1 MRAAIASALLL
12 SGILLMIGSFSGC
25 YYDNEEYLYPGGTCD
40 TANVG
45 WTSVIAP
52 IVQQKCATPGCH
64 VPGGTG
70 TGDFTQQAEVTAS
83 VNDGSFRV
91 SVLGARTMPPNSSAP
106 LSNCELKQVQV
117 WLDAGAPF
125 N

>member
-1 MRAAIASALLL
+1 MRTAIATALLL
-12 SGILLMIGSFSGC
+12 LGILLMVGTLGGC

-45 WTSVIAP
+45 WSAVISP

-70 TGDFTQQAEVTAS
+70 VGDFTQPSAVTAS
-83 VNDGSFRV
+83 VNDGSFRA
-91 SVLGARTMPPNSSAP
+91 SVLGSRTMPPSSSAP
-106 LSNCELKQVQV
+106 LSNCELKQVQI
-117 WLDAGAPF
+117 WLDAGGTI